1 MYRLCGSSPLS
12 RGILSD
18 CLAEDVAARIIP
30 ALAGNT
36 PRRATF
42 SDFQPDHPRSRGE
55 YQNAGLEPGER
66 TGSSP
71 LSRGIQRPSRNLPC
85 LRRIIPALAGNTC
98 CESGQIRIHKD
109 HPRSR
114 GEYICN
120 LLFRGLD
127 RGSSPLSRGIQ
138 HPPSGLRNRSR
149 IIPALAGNT
158 DRARQPIG
166 RPPDHPRSR
175 GEYVDG
181 VDAGA
186 GEFGSSPLSRG
197 ILCSG
202 AQILSCGRII
212 PALAGNTARSTDL
225 RAARRDH
232 PRSRGEY
239 CLAGLRISYPAGSSP
254 LSRGIHAVLAAIK
267 DC

>member
-1 MYRLCGSSPLS
+1 MADGDHPRSRGEYSSSRSKVPYGAGSSPLS
-12 RGILSD
+12 RGILFVD
-18 CLAEDVAARIIP
+18 LANGNVDGIIP

-36 PRRATF
+36 WEDWIPRT
-42 SDFQPDHPRSRGE
+42 PLWDHPRSRGE
-55 YQNAGLEPGER
+55 YYAC
-66 TGSSP
+66 SVA
-71 LSRGIQRPSRNLPC
+71 
-85 LRRIIPALAGNTC
+85 RRLCVGIIPALAGNTHVR
-98 CESGQIRIHKD
+98 SFVISPVTD

-114 GEYICN
+114 GEYFTSE
-120 LLFRGLD
+120 FRDVLR